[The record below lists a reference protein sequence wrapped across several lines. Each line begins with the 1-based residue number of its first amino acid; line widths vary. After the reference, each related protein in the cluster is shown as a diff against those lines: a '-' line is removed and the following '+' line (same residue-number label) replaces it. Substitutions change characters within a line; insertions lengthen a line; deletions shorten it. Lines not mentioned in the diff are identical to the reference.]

1 MIMLPTCIYPLGS
14 SLCYSV
20 HIYGAANFPFI
31 TPFTD
36 QNYLHGTK
44 TNLFRPIVNYVRY
57 SSTQLHCNHNYIEQ

>member
-1 MIMLPTCIYPLGS
+1 MIMLPTCIFPLGS

-36 QNYLHGTK
+36 QNYLEQK
-44 TNLFRPIVNYVRY
+44 PIY
-57 SSTQLHCNHNYIEQ
+57 SDQL